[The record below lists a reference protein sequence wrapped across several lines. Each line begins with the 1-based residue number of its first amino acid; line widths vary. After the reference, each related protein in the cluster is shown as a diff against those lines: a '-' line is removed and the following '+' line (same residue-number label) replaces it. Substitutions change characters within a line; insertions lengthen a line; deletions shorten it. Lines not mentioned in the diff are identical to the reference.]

1 MVNEW
6 MVDTAIEP
14 KHVTYYSTKDNKTPK
29 ESKHLMITA
38 LRILQD
44 T

>member
-1 MVNEW
+1 
-6 MVDTAIEP
+6 MVDTAMEL

-29 ESKHLMITA
+29 ESKHLMITV
-38 LRILQD
+38 LKILQD